1 VLLVLFLEQTTERI
15 GFLSEVQAVW
25 WPTNGLALALLLR
38 SERRRWPVLL
48 TGVLLGSL
56 VGEWYVRIPVGND
69 VANLVANA
77 AGPLIGALLLPHFE
91 RLESWLQEPR
101 LVSRFV
107 GCSLLLGPMVSA
119 TIFACYAHFSP
130 LGQSFWPT
138 WLRRGVADML
148 GYALFTPL
156 VLVLASRET
165 YRRDETR
172 PLVRTVG
179 LLGLVLGV
187 SGVVFTQTSYALAF
201 VLASVTLLVTLRL
214 GFGAA
219 VIGVNLLAA
228 VATAATTHGHG
239 PFVLGGGALLG
250 PRILL
255 LQSFLT
261 LSMISVLSV
270 SVIQVESEAFRGKL
284 GLAYQEMEELATTDP
299 LTGVANRRRF
309 EEMLEVEWARA
320 YRTRSCLAILMIDAD
335 DFKDYNDSYGH
346 PAGDECLRAIANA
359 ARGMER
365 RSTDLLARYGGEEFI
380 FLLPTNTRD
389 EAAVV
394 AETIRASVEAL
405 YERRVGDLRRMVT
418 ISVGCAAMVPGP
430 GLVSDMLISAS
441 DKALYRAK
449 DKGRNRVE
457 VSQDECAVS
466 LEGALRE

>member
-1 VLLVLFLEQTTERI
+1 
-15 GFLSEVQAVW
+15 
-25 WPTNGLALALLLR
+25 
-38 SERRRWPVLL
+38 
-48 TGVLLGSL
+48 
-56 VGEWYVRIPVGND
+56 
-69 VANLVANA
+69 
-77 AGPLIGALLLPHFE
+77 
-91 RLESWLQEPR
+91 
-101 LVSRFV
+101 
-107 GCSLLLGPMVSA
+107 
-119 TIFACYAHFSP
+119 
-130 LGQSFWPT
+130 
-138 WLRRGVADML
+138 
-148 GYALFTPL
+148 
-156 VLVLASRET
+156 
-165 YRRDETR
+165 
-172 PLVRTVG
+172 
-179 LLGLVLGV
+179 
-187 SGVVFTQTSYALAF
+187 